1 MLNWPRECFSKMV
14 FPPPCPHSEVSRF
27 GLRAPRLLRCYMMDL
42 NMQNRIVR
50 IDRIHSR
57 AICTEIAERLR
68 IVLAKEQSEVPI
80 SLKSQIDRLPE
91 LDVDSPSIVPL
102 IATMVRFT
110 QASSHPPAG
119 TLSVVRCGSNDLGG
133 GKVSRFLE
141 QSDLVLESGTGH
153 TRGG

>member
-1 MLNWPRECFSKMV
+1 
-14 FPPPCPHSEVSRF
+14 
-27 GLRAPRLLRCYMMDL
+27 MMDL

-91 LDVDSPSIVPL
+91 LDIDSPSIVP
-102 IATMVRFT
+102 
-110 QASSHPPAG
+110 S
-119 TLSVVRCGSNDLGG
+119 
-133 GKVSRFLE
+133 
-141 QSDLVLESGTGH
+141 
-153 TRGG
+153 